1 MFKNLKNILLAISI
15 SVIFANSLFQ
25 IYQNRELI
33 LLKIKYIFV
42 EKRITPINPEVVK
55 SNKQTP
61 PKDLK
66 NLKITNLNADIEGMW
81 SAPVDWNVNTIHLL
95 MMPDGRIMSYGTYGV
110 KNKENGDINKN
121 KEITLSDDFKIKR
134 DNGDYQWKHHNVQA
148 GVDFDIWDPKL
159 GFIR

>member
-42 EKRITPINPEVVK
+42 EKRITPINPEVAK

-66 NLKITNLNADIEGMW
+66 KF
-81 SAPVDWNVNTIHLL
+81 
-95 MMPDGRIMSYGTYGV
+95 
-110 KNKENGDINKN
+110 KN
-121 KEITLSDDFKIKR
+121 
-134 DNGDYQWKHHNVQA
+134 H
-148 GVDFDIWDPKL
+148 
-159 GFIR
+159 